1 MAIWLINK
9 EWWTIMTNT
18 DISKW
23 FQLDIIVRFSENYV
37 TVLVIQSCPTL
48 QSHGLSPTRLL
59 CPWNSPGKNTW
70 VDYHFL
76 LQGIFPTQGSNLGP
90 LHCRQIRYHLSYFQL
105 YKMNTFWGSKVQM
118 ITIDNNTVFYTWNF
132 PRVELGY
139 SYHHQLPKVRAV
151 MDMLISL
158 IVVIISQAYV

>member
-37 TVLVIQSCPTL
+37 TVVVIQSCPTL

-90 LHCRQIRYHLSYFQL
+90 LHCRQIRYHLSYQGGKGNSGIRYFNIRVDEIKKGGEGDFL
-105 YKMNTFWGSKVQM
+105 LKSIIYDRWFLSFVVEKTFSW
-118 ITIDNNTVFYTWNF
+118 
-132 PRVELGY
+132 
-139 SYHHQLPKVRAV
+139 LPKCFSYIL
-151 MDMLISL
+151 LIF
-158 IVVIISQAYV
+158 